1 MKNYRIS
8 FDYSAETPRE
18 ALIYLVGIIED
29 PAMQEMPLDWLV
41 TDLESGEEHKIRC
54 SLKEL
59 GAESEGMLK
68 KWREELGKESYVLLR
83 PISLTASSASAASF
97 VQDSASAFRP

>member
-1 MKNYRIS
+1 MKNFRIS
-8 FDYSAETPRE
+8 FDFAAEDPLK
-18 ALIYLVGIIED
+18 AIIYLVGIIED
-29 PAMQEMPLDWLV
+29 PAMQEMPLNWLV

-68 KWREELGKESYVLLR
+68 KWRKELGEES
-83 PISLTASSASAASF
+83 
-97 VQDSASAFRP
+97 